1 MKILSDY
8 TLTELIKELAGFPK
22 FRAKQVFDA
31 IIQGKD
37 YIDTTLPKQMQ
48 EELSKNYI
56 LKPLEIF
63 KTLQSKDGTKKYL
76 LKLHDNN
83 LIEYIR

>member
-8 TLTELIKELAGFPK
+8 SLTELSSVLAGFPK

-31 IIQGKD
+31 IIQGKN
-37 YIDTTLPKQMQ
+37 YADTTLPKQMQ

-56 LKPLEIF
+56 LKPL
-63 KTLQSKDGTKKYL
+63 
-76 LKLHDNN
+76 
-83 LIEYIR
+83 